1 MMKAIKL
8 FWIAL
13 VAALTLSLPMQTA
26 SAKTLDEIKEAGA
39 ITWGTNAEYPP
50 FEWVEMKDGEQ
61 VYMGIDYDLA
71 KLVADEIGV
80 ELVVSDQ
87 AFNALIPSLQAG
99 KIDMVIAS
107 MSYTEE
113 RAEQVDFS
121 EIYFETKNLFA
132 VPVGKEGDYKA
143 VEDFAELKIG
153 VLKASVQEQMIK
165 GLFPEG
171 DIVSM
176 NKNGDLIE
184 SLKAGRVDA
193 VLMDNV
199 VIYQYQTLNADT
211 VAVISDLALE
221 DGSFGNAVAMEK
233 GNSELKAVIDS
244 VILEAIESGQMTE
257 IVEKNIE
264 LSSKSQD

>member
-1 MMKAIKL
+1 MKKFNMLLLALLAAIS
-8 FWIAL
+8 
-13 VAALTLSLPMQTA
+13 LSLPKLSVA
-26 SAKTLDEIKEAGA
+26 AKSLDEIKEAGE
-39 ITWGTNAEYPP
+39 IVLGTNAEYPP

-61 VYMGIDYDLA
+61 VYLGIDFDLA
-71 KLVADEIGV
+71 HLIAEKIGV

-99 KIDMVIAS
+99 KIDMAIAS

-113 RAEQVDFS
+113 RAEQVEFS

-132 VPVGKEGDYKA
+132 VPTGKEADYQSID
-143 VEDFAELKIG
+143 DFSNVKIG

-165 GLFPEG
+165 ELFPDG

-184 SLKAGRVDA
+184 SLKSGRVDV

-199 VIYQYQTLNADT
+199 VIYQYETLN
-211 VAVISDLALE
+211 SDSIVVLDEFSLE

-233 GNSELKAVIDS
+233 GNSELKAIVDQ
-244 VILEAIESGQMTE
+244 VILEAIESGELDE
-257 IVEKNIE
+257 IVAKNID
-264 LSSKSQD
+264 LSSQSQD